1 MSMKAL
7 ISAAHAAGYAMAAED
22 LAEYRPAPVS
32 PEKRKSTALV
42 VRAEPSLW
50 LEVNAFLRFDWLR
63 GWFVAHWHRG
73 AAA

>member
-32 PEKRKSTALV
+32 PEKKSTALV
-42 VRAEPSLW
+42 VRNEPSLW
-50 LEVNAFLRFDWLR
+50 SEVNAFFRFDWLR